1 MLSAAVGGAYSSIT
15 QDGAARTFDEAGH
28 PTGIA
33 NSAGAGLRVAY
44 TSSVRIASV
53 TDAEGRTVTLSTDN
67 AGRLM
72 QGALA
77 DGSRVTGLR
86 RWDAGRAE
94 KTRAHW
100 RHRTSGQPSSP
111 PTTRSAMTC
120 GRCATRTGRSS
131 TTRTVG
137 RTDRSPGWTG
147 AEGWVPD
154 QKAAVA
160 LSAGTRRGI
169 RRT

>member
-1 MLSAAVGGAYSSIT
+1 MALEDADHTSVVSIRQADGSYTAAEATPYVLSAAAGGAYSFVT
-15 QDGAARTFDEAGH
+15 QDGAARTDEAGH

-44 TSSVRIASV
+44 TSAGRIASV
-53 TDAEGRTVTLSTDN
+53 TTTEGRTVTFSTDN
-67 AGRLM
+67 AGRLI

-94 KTRAHW
+94 STRAHW

-111 PTTRSAMTC
+111 C
-120 GRCATRTGRSS
+120 GD
-131 TTRTVG
+131 TVSG
-137 RTDRSPGWTG
+137 DLRPLRDADG
-147 AEGWVPD
+147 AVLDEDGGEG
-154 QKAAVA
+154 
-160 LSAGTRRGI
+160 
-169 RRT
+169 